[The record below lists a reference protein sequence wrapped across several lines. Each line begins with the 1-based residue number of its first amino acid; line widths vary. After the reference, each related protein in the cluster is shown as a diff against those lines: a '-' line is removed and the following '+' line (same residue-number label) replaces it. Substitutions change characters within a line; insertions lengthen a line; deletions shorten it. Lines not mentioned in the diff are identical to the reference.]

1 MNISGLMYQ
10 NQTVISGRSFFLI
23 FNKTYMIVTI
33 PKEINKG
40 ETRVAVTPSTVKEMV
55 KAGLTVQIESGAGGG
70 SFISDDDF
78 TNAGAEIVNYS
89 DKLYQNTD
97 IILKVIAPTNKEIS
111 LYNDKVTVI
120 SFLQTTRELDTVNN
134 LLHKSIT
141 GFSMHLIPRTT
152 LAQKM
157 DALSSQAN
165 IAGYKSVL
173 IAASKLGI
181 YMPLLMTAAGTIR
194 PAKVLVL
201 GAGVAGLQAIATAK
215 RLGSQ
220 VEAFDVRPVVKEQV
234 ESLGAKFIEV
244 ESGSEDGVGE
254 GGYAK
259 ETTDDYKQKQQELIQ
274 ERISIA
280 DAVIT
285 TALIPGKPAPILIP
299 KSMVEKMKPGS
310 VIMDLAAENGG
321 NCELTQKDKVVEFN
335 QVTIDGTSNIP
346 GTMPVHATEL
356 YAKNICAFLLY
367 MINDGK
373 INIDLDDEI
382 ISGSLFTFD
391 GKITHEPTLE
401 LIQNKKE

>member
-1 MNISGLMYQ
+1 MYQ

-33 PKEINKG
+33 PKEIIDG
-40 ETRVAVTPSTVKEMV
+40 ETRVAVTPSTIKEMI
-55 KAGLTVQIESGAGGG
+55 KAGLKVQIESGAGER
-70 SFISDDDF
+70 SFISDNDF
-78 TNAGAEIVNYS
+78 INAGAEIIDNS
-89 DKLYQNTD
+89 DELYKNTD
-97 IILKVIAPTNKEIS
+97 IVLKVFGPTNKEIS
-111 LYNDKVTVI
+111 QYNDKITFI
-120 SFLQTTRELDTVNN
+120 SLLQPTREIDTVTD
-134 LLHKSIT
+134 LSDKSIT

-165 IAGYKSVL
+165 IAGYKAVL

-244 ESGSEDGVGE
+244 ESESEDGVGE

-274 ERISIA
+274 ERISVA

-285 TALIPGKPAPILIP
+285 TALIPGRPAPILIS

-310 VIMDLAAENGG
+310 IIMDLAAENGG
-321 NCELTQKDKVVEFN
+321 NCELTKKDDVVNFN

-346 GTMPVHATEL
+346 ATMPVHATEL

-367 MINDGK
+367 MIKDSK
-373 INIDLDDEI
+373 LNIDLEDEI
-382 ISGSLFTFD
+382 ISGSLFTYE

-401 LIQNKKE
+401 LIQNKKG